1 MHMAP
6 RTPRKFFQL
15 QVSQFRA
22 KGFGLDLCE
31 FLQHLHCN
39 LGDMKLVAV
48 SFPEL
53 PGSRF
58 LMAQSC
64 RLLQEH
70 DFGMGVLL
78 YRYYSD
84 HSCLN
89 KVFRN
94 TFDLIRKANPRK
106 SMFTQ
111 LVQAPILVSIEA
123 FLSLKRFLASLCLK
137 VFSWALTAFIVHCSE
152 DRNVSW
158 GRQP

>member
-1 MHMAP
+1 
-6 RTPRKFFQL
+6 
-15 QVSQFRA
+15 
-22 KGFGLDLCE
+22 
-31 FLQHLHCN
+31 
-39 LGDMKLVAV
+39 MKLVAV

-64 RLLQEH
+64 RLLQKH

-94 TFDLIRKANPRK
+94 TFDLIGKVNPRK
-106 SMFTQ
+106 SRFTQ
-111 LVQAPILVSIEA
+111 LVQAP
-123 FLSLKRFLASLCLK
+123 KTCL
-137 VFSWALTAFIVHCSE
+137 H
-152 DRNVSW
+152 
-158 GRQP
+158 